1 MARVRK
7 QLPCD
12 RFRRRKQLP
21 CDRLRRRKQRRDR
34 PPQNRFRHRRRKR
47 CTSITNRLRRH
58 RRHRRKRCTGITNR
72 LRRHRHR
79 RAPGGDSGN
88 LNFRSVF
95 SKGSFLSDPAE
106 NRPFLLHRKTAEN
119 NKLAFPPRSVIS
131 WQKNSRH
138 KPGVH
143 VFVRPDPT
151 CPKKT
156 AGSVSLFFF
165 HPTPSVLSICFFRVQ
180 KRKILRHYC
189 KMAPYMRGDFAALA
203 KTNTN
208 LRKGLLP

>member
-1 MARVRK
+1 MTRVRKQRLPDRLRRRK

-12 RFRRRKQLP
+12 RLRRRKQLP

-34 PPQNRFRHRRRKR
+34 PPQNRFRNRRRKR

-58 RRHRRKRCTGITNR
+58 RRHRA
-72 LRRHRHR
+72 H
-79 RAPGGDSGN
+79 GGDSGN

-119 NKLAFPPRSVIS
+119 NKLAFPPRSVVS

-138 KPGVH
+138 KLGVH

-189 KMAPYMRGDFAALA
+189 KMAPSMRWDFAALA